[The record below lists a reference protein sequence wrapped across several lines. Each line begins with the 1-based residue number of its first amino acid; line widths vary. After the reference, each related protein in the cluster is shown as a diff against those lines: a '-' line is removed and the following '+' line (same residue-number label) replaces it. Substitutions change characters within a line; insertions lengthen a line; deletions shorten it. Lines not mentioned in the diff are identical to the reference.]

1 MDSNICLLSKTL
13 MCHDVAIFAFVCD
26 QSICFLNAMCPK
38 SCQRLRQ
45 KLVVGYL
52 SAPLDVMMAE
62 AGWNEITT
70 PTFFTSCWILL
81 SGRVILQLL
90 NQSRMRSRPVNE
102 LSKLRSPFEATLSEM
117 RKIKLQYVMRLQ
129 HQLLQILVDFI

>member
-1 MDSNICLLSKTL
+1 MFSQCHVFRRAVNLS
-13 MCHDVAIFAFVCD
+13 D
-26 QSICFLNAMCPK
+26 
-38 SCQRLRQ
+38 

-52 SAPLDVMMAE
+52 SAPLDVIMAE
-62 AGWNEITT
+62 ERCNEITT
-70 PTFFTSCWILL
+70 PTFTHKLL
-81 SGRVILQLL
+81 DRAEWKGHPQPLL
-90 NQSRMRSRPVNE
+90 HQSRMRSRPVNE